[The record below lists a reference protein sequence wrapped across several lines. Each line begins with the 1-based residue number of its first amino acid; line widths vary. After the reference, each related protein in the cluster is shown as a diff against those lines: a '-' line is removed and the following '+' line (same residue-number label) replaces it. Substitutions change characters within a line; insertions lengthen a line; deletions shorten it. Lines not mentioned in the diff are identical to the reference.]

1 MGGGGEACKLLA
13 RTTDARCA
21 LGGVV
26 EEEDARPKTVVSTEE
41 AREVAVLGVGGR
53 EFSLMMEQRRELAV
67 VVDSGR
73 GTARAVMG
81 VVVSEGLD
89 RGDRGSIGAVME
101 RLGGRGR

>member
-1 MGGGGEACKLLA
+1 M
-13 RTTDARCA
+13 
-21 LGGVV
+21 
-26 EEEDARPKTVVSTEE
+26 EEVDARPKTVVSIEE

-53 EFSLMMEQRRELAV
+53 EFSLMIEQRRELAV

-81 VVVSEGLD
+81 VVVSDGWD
-89 RGDRGSIGAVME
+89 SGDRGSIGAVME